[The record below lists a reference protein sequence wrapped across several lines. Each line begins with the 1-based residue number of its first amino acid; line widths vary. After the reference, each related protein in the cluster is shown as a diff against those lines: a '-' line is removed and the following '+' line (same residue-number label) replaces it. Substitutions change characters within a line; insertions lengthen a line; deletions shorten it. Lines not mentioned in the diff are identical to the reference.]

1 MKKHKTALLGIL
13 FLTLTVSFLSGVF
26 LLDEFGE
33 KKTVKIVF
41 IPKVQDKTNDFWMSM
56 ISGAKSAGKEYQ
68 ANLVILAPD
77 EENDY
82 ETQKKYIE
90 EAVKMKP
97 DAIAL
102 SPIRYSEMTDCVK
115 QVTDAGIKLILIDSK
130 LDQNLEESC
139 IGTDNR
145 NAGVQMGQKMREYVG
160 SDTKIA
166 VVSYVKGSSTAME
179 REEGLREGLSEDE
192 SKIKMVL
199 YSNSDYN
206 QAYEETRELM
216 RTNPDITLIAGL
228 NLYST
233 VGVARAIREMNL
245 SRKVHVVGF
254 DNDIEG
260 IQYLEEGIIDTL
272 IVQKPFNMGYI
283 GIQTAVESVRGKK
296 PDKNIYCDI
305 EVITADNIYTDENQK
320 LLFPF

>member
-1 MKKHKTALLGIL
+1 MKKHKNGIL
-13 FLTLTVSFLSGVF
+13 LILFSALAVLFLSAVF
-26 LLDEFGE
+26 LLDELGE
-33 KKTVKIVF
+33 KKTVKVVF

-97 DAIAL
+97 DVIAL
-102 SPIRYSEMTDCVK
+102 APIRYSEMTDCVK
-115 QVTDAGIKLILIDSK
+115 QITDAGIKLILIDSK
-130 LDQNLEESC
+130 LDKDLEETY

-145 NAGVQMGQKMREYVG
+145 NAGLQMGQKMKEYVNK
-160 SDTKIA
+160 DTKIA
-166 VVSYVKGSSTAME
+166 VVSHVKGSSTAIE
-179 REEGLREGLSEDE
+179 REEGLREGLGEDQNR
-192 SKIKMVL
+192 IQAVL

-206 QAYEETRELM
+206 QAYEETIELM
-216 RTNPDITLIAGL
+216 KTHPDITLIAGL

-233 VGVARAIREMNL
+233 VGVARAIKEMNL

-283 GIQTAVESVRGKK
+283 GIQTAVEAVRGKK
-296 PDKNIYCDI
+296 SLQNIYCET

>member
-1 MKKHKTALLGIL
+1 MKKHKNGIL
-13 FLTLTVSFLSGVF
+13 LILFSAMAVLFLSAVF
-26 LLDEFGE
+26 LFDELGE
-33 KKTVKIVF
+33 KKTVKVVF

-68 ANLVILAPD
+68 ANLVILAPE

-82 ETQKKYIE
+82 ETQEKYIE

-97 DAIAL
+97 DVIAL
-102 SPIRYSEMTDCVK
+102 APIRYSEMTDCVK
-115 QVTDAGIKLILIDSK
+115 KITDAGIKLILIDSK
-130 LDQNLEESC
+130 LDKDLEETY

-145 NAGVQMGQKMREYVG
+145 NAGLQMGQKMKEYVNK
-160 SDTKIA
+160 DTKIA
-166 VVSYVKGSSTAME
+166 VVSHVKGSSTAIE
-179 REEGLREGLSEDE
+179 REEGLREGLGEDQNR
-192 SKIKMVL
+192 IQAVL

-206 QAYEETRELM
+206 QAYEKTIELM
-216 RTNPDITLIAGL
+216 KTHPDITLIAGL

-233 VGVARAIREMNL
+233 VGVARAIKEMNL
-245 SRKVHVVGF
+245 SHKVHVVGF

-283 GIQTAVESVRGKK
+283 GIQTAVEAVRGKK
-296 PDKNIYCDI
+296 SPQNIYCDT

>member
-13 FLTLTVSFLSGVF
+13 FLTLAVSFLSGVF

>member
-1 MKKHKTALLGIL
+1 MKKHKNGLLLLNFFLLAVL
-13 FLTLTVSFLSGVF
+13 FLSMVF
-26 LLDEFGE
+26 QLEEFNQ

-68 ANLVILAPD
+68 ANLTILAPE

-82 ETQKKYIE
+82 QMQKQYIE

-97 DAIAL
+97 DVIAL
-102 SPIRYSEMTDCVK
+102 APIQYSEMTDTVRK
-115 QVTDAGIKLILIDSK
+115 IKDTGIKLILIDSK
-130 LDQNLEESC
+130 IDEDLEETY
-139 IGTDNR
+139 IGTNNK
-145 NAGVQMGQKMREYVG
+145 NAGLQMGKKMRDYVNKD
-160 SDTKIA
+160 SKIA
-166 VVSYVKGSSTAME
+166 IVSHVKGSSTAME
-179 REEGLREGLSEDE
+179 REAGLREGLGDYEDRIE
-192 SKIKMVL
+192 AVL

-206 QAYEETRELM
+206 QAYDKTKELM
-216 RTNPDITLIAGL
+216 REHPDINLIAGL

-233 VGVARAIREMNL
+233 VGVARAIKEMNL
-245 SRKVHVVGF
+245 NREVNIVGF

-272 IVQKPFNMGYI
+272 IVQKPFNMGYL

-296 PDKNIYCDI
+296 MEKNIYCDT
-305 EVITADNIYTDENQK
+305 EVITLDNIYTDENQK

>member
-1 MKKHKTALLGIL
+1 MKRHKNGLLL
-13 FLTLTVSFLSGVF
+13 LTFFLLTVVFLSLVF
-26 LLDEFGE
+26 QLEEFNQ

-68 ANLVILAPD
+68 ANLIILAPE

-82 ETQKKYIE
+82 QMQKQYIE

-97 DAIAL
+97 DVIAL
-102 SPIRYSEMTDCVK
+102 APIQYSEMTDTVRK
-115 QVTDAGIKLILIDSK
+115 IKNAGIKLILIDSK
-130 LDQNLEESC
+130 IDEDLEETY
-139 IGTDNR
+139 IGTNNR
-145 NAGVQMGQKMREYVG
+145 NAGLQMGKKMRDYVNKD
-160 SDTKIA
+160 SKIA
-166 VVSYVKGSSTAME
+166 IVSHVKGSSTAME
-179 REEGLREGLSEDE
+179 REAGVREGLGDYEDRIE
-192 SKIKMVL
+192 AVF

-206 QAYEETRELM
+206 QAYEKTKELM
-216 RTNPDITLIAGL
+216 REHPDINLIAGL

-233 VGVARAIREMNL
+233 VGVARAIKEMNL
-245 SRKVHVVGF
+245 NREVNIVGF

-272 IVQKPFNMGYI
+272 IVQKPFNMGYL
-283 GIQTAVESVRGKK
+283 GIQTAVESVRGNKMER
-296 PDKNIYCDI
+296 NIYCDT
-305 EVITADNIYTDENQK
+305 EVITLDNIYTDENQK

>member
-1 MKKHKTALLGIL
+1 MKRHKNGLL
-13 FLTLTVSFLSGVF
+13 FLTFFLLTALFLSMVF
-26 LLDEFGE
+26 QLEEFRQ

-68 ANLVILAPD
+68 ANLIILAPE

-82 ETQKKYIE
+82 QMQKQYIE

-97 DAIAL
+97 DVIAL
-102 SPIRYSEMTDCVK
+102 APIQYSEMTDTVRK
-115 QVTDAGIKLILIDSK
+115 IKDAGIKLILIDSK
-130 LDQNLEESC
+130 IDEDLEETY
-139 IGTDNR
+139 IGTNNR
-145 NAGVQMGQKMREYVG
+145 NAGLQMGKKMRDYVNKD
-160 SDTKIA
+160 SKIA
-166 VVSYVKGSSTAME
+166 IVSHVKGSSTAME
-179 REEGLREGLSEDE
+179 REAGVREGLADYEDRIE
-192 SKIKMVL
+192 AVL

-206 QAYEETRELM
+206 QAYEKTKELM
-216 RTNPDITLIAGL
+216 REHPDINLIAGL

-233 VGVARAIREMNL
+233 VGVARAIKEMNL
-245 SRKVHVVGF
+245 NREVNIVGF

-272 IVQKPFNMGYI
+272 IVQKPFNMGYL
-283 GIQTAVESVRGKK
+283 GIQTAVESVRGNKME
-296 PDKNIYCDI
+296 KNIYCDT
-305 EVITADNIYTDENQK
+305 EVITLDNIYTDENQK

>member
-1 MKKHKTALLGIL
+1 MKRHKNGLLL
-13 FLTLTVSFLSGVF
+13 LTFFLLSVVFLSMVF
-26 LLDEFGE
+26 QLEEFRQ

-68 ANLVILAPD
+68 ADLTILAPE

-82 ETQKKYIE
+82 QQQKRFIE
-90 EAVKMKP
+90 EAVKMRP

-102 SPIRYSEMTDCVK
+102 APIQYSEMTDSVRK
-115 QVTDAGIKLILIDSK
+115 IRNAGIKLILIDSK
-130 LDQNLEESC
+130 IDEDLEETY
-139 IGTDNR
+139 IGTNNR
-145 NAGVQMGQKMREYVG
+145 NAGLQMGKNMKTYVNEE
-160 SDTKIA
+160 TKIA
-166 VVSYVKGSSTAME
+166 IVSHVKGSSTAME
-179 REEGLREGLSEDE
+179 REEGLREGLGEYEDRIE
-192 SKIKMVL
+192 AVL
-199 YSNSDYN
+199 YSNSDYK
-206 QAYEETRELM
+206 QAYEKTKELM
-216 RTNPDITLIAGL
+216 QEHPDINLIAGL

-233 VGVARAIREMNL
+233 VGVARAIKEMNL
-245 SRKVHVVGF
+245 NKEVHIVGF

-272 IVQKPFNMGYI
+272 IVQKPFNMGYL

-296 PDKNIYCDI
+296 MEKNIYCDT

>member
-1 MKKHKTALLGIL
+1 MKKHKNALLGIL
-13 FLTLTVSFLSGVF
+13 FLTLAVSFLSGVF

-82 ETQKKYIE
+82 ETQKRYIE

-102 SPIRYSEMTDCVK
+102 APIRYSEMTDCVK

-130 LDQNLEESC
+130 LDQNLEETY

-145 NAGVQMGQKMREYVG
+145 NAGLQMGQKMRDYVG
-160 SDTKIA
+160 PDTKIA
-166 VVSYVKGSSTAME
+166 VVSHVKGSSTAIE
-179 REEGLREGLSEDE
+179 REEGLREGLGEDQ

-206 QAYEETRELM
+206 QAYEKTRELM
-216 RTNPDITLIAGL
+216 KANPDITLIAGL

-245 SRKVHVVGF
+245 SKKVHVVGF

-296 PDKNIYCDI
+296 PDKNIYCDT